1 MLLKQLEIRFFS
13 FNVLK
18 TFGNKDFKL
27 NGNVRKMFLEHIFC
41 WLKAFVVYIRKTTN
55 ILQNQIYIVHSCVC
69 LVIGFVCDF

>member
-27 NGNVRKMFLEHIFC
+27 NGNVRNTF
-41 WLKAFVVYIRKTTN
+41 
-55 ILQNQIYIVHSCVC
+55 
-69 LVIGFVCDF
+69 